1 MVLGRGGTLKIAI
14 VGSREYPHPEE
25 VRDYVNGLEEGDE
38 VISGA
43 ARGVDSWAAKAA
55 RERGLKVT
63 EYPARWAEFGKSAGF
78 IRNRTIVL
86 AADKVVAFWDG
97 KSKGT
102 KNSMALAKFF
112 VKPLEVFT
120 AC

>member
-1 MVLGRGGTLKIAI
+1 MKIAI
-14 VGSREYPHPEE
+14 VGSRDYPHPEE
-25 VRDYVNGLEEGDE
+25 VRAYVNGLEEGDE

-63 EYPARWAEFGKSAGF
+63 EFPARWHDLGRSAGYV
-78 IRNRTIVL
+78 RNSTIVL
-86 AADKVVAFWDG
+86 ASDKVVAFWNG

-102 KNSMALAKFF
+102 KNSMGWAKFHK
-112 VKPLEVFT
+112 KPLEVFT
-120 AC
+120 S